1 MSKQDDFPL
10 SGPTKEAAE
19 QRPETLLALVCDR
32 LKSQP
37 SEARP
42 VDRPNGQGASEV
54 TGSEKTTPEPHPK
67 GFSPTQPCPDD
78 GHKLMRVDA
87 TGTPVSE
94 TLTAVLV
101 RERCARG
108 SWKPDPCSIMLEEAL
123 DSTISHEEF
132 RRLRSFLYEVRR
144 KQPLRRLL
152 ISSALSGEGKTFVS
166 ANLAQT
172 MARRPNES
180 VLVVDGDLR
189 LSRLH
194 RPLGAAA
201 GPGLS
206 EYLEGD
212 TDLFSII
219 QRGPLDNLF
228 FVAGGMPETNP
239 ADLISNGRLE
249 VLFQRLA
256 PAFDWIVLDSPP
268 ALLVTDASLLAS
280 LCDGILLVIRA
291 GITPID
297 MARKA
302 LQMFRNKPLLGT
314 VLNGSRPRTPYADY
328 YGRSPATAPKKGRR
342 K

>member
-1 MSKQDDFPL
+1 MSKQEDFPL
-10 SGPTKEAAE
+10 PSGSREVLGPKP
-19 QRPETLLALVCDR
+19 QTLSALVLDR
-32 LKSQP
+32 LHGQTRSPDQSNEVSVLGASGTPKTAPEPRLDSLSP
-37 SEARP
+37 ARSYCNVQKIDSTNPLAAP
-42 VDRPNGQGASEV
+42 VDETV
-54 TGSEKTTPEPHPK
+54 TS
-67 GFSPTQPCPDD
+67 
-78 GHKLMRVDA
+78 
-87 TGTPVSE
+87 
-94 TLTAVLV
+94 VLL
-101 RERCARG
+101 RERCVRG
-108 SWKPDPCSIMLEEAL
+108 SWKPDTGSIMLEEAL

-152 ISSALSGEGKTFVS
+152 ISSALSGEGKTFVA

-201 GPGLS
+201 SPGLS

-212 TDLFSII
+212 ADIFSVI
-219 QRGPLDNLF
+219 QRGPTENLF
-228 FVAGGMPETNP
+228 FVAGGSPKTNP

-249 VLFQRLA
+249 IFLERLA

-268 ALLVTDASLLAS
+268 TLLVTDASLLAS

-291 GITPID
+291 GITQVD

-314 VLNGSRPRTPYADY
+314 VLNGSQPRNPYKDY
-328 YGRSPATAPKKGRR
+328 YGRSQATAPKKTHR

>member
-10 SGPTKEAAE
+10 SGLPKEVAE
-19 QRPETLLALVCDR
+19 QKPQTLSAIVLDRLPVQARSADGFNSESALKASKSESMDSGPLVDSSSRAETRSDESLKLSRAGASSTPGAEIVTPLAL
-32 LKSQP
+32 
-37 SEARP
+37 
-42 VDRPNGQGASEV
+42 
-54 TGSEKTTPEPHPK
+54 
-67 GFSPTQPCPDD
+67 
-78 GHKLMRVDA
+78 
-87 TGTPVSE
+87 
-94 TLTAVLV
+94 
-101 RERCARG
+101 RERCARS
-108 SWKPDPCSIMLEEAL
+108 SWKPDAGSVMLKEAL

-132 RRLRSFLYEVRR
+132 RRLRSYLYEVRR

-212 TDLFSII
+212 ADIFSVI
-219 QRGPLDNLF
+219 QRGPMDNLF
-228 FVAGGMPETNP
+228 FVAGGTPKTNP

-249 VLFQRLA
+249 VLLQRLA

-268 ALLVTDASLLAS
+268 ALLVTDASLLGA

-291 GITPID
+291 GVTSVE
-297 MARKA
+297 MARRA

-314 VLNGSRPRTPYADY
+314 VLNGSRPRNPYADY
-328 YGRSPATAPKKGRR
+328 YGRYLATAPKKGRR

>member
-1 MSKQDDFPL
+1 MKKQDDAT
-10 SGPTKEAAE
+10 SARSKHDAE
-19 QRPETLLALVCDR
+19 QKLPTLSAVVLDR
-32 LKSQP
+32 LPAQTRATDQSGRGTEASGSPKVM
-37 SEARP
+37 SEPRLDSSAP
-42 VDRPNGQGASEV
+42 AQLVSSEHHKPNRVGAMSADEAITSV
-54 TGSEKTTPEPHPK
+54 ALR
-67 GFSPTQPCPDD
+67 Q
-78 GHKLMRVDA
+78 
-87 TGTPVSE
+87 
-94 TLTAVLV
+94 
-101 RERCARG
+101 RCNRS
-108 SWKPDPCSIMLEEAL
+108 SWKPDAGSIMLEEAL

-132 RRLRSFLYEVRR
+132 RRLRSYLYDVRR
-144 KQPLRRLL
+144 KQPLRRIL

-201 GPGLS
+201 NPGLS
-206 EYLEGD
+206 EYLEGAAD
-212 TDLFSII
+212 IFSVI
-219 QRGPLDNLF
+219 QRGPMDNLF
-228 FVAGGMPETNP
+228 FVAGGTPKTNP

-249 VLFQRLA
+249 VFLQRLA

-268 ALLVTDASLLAS
+268 ALLVTDASLLAA

-291 GITPID
+291 GITSVD

-314 VLNGSRPRTPYADY
+314 VLNGSQPRTPYKDY
-328 YGRSPATAPKKGRR
+328 YGRSPATTPR
-342 K
+342 KSHRK

>member
-1 MSKQDDFPL
+1 MSKQDDSPL
-10 SGPTKEAAE
+10 YDPPKEVA
-19 QRPETLLALVCDR
+19 QRKPERLSALALDR
-32 LKSQP
+32 LSTYP
-37 SEARP
+37 RSPE
-42 VDRPNGQGASEV
+42 GAPQAP
-54 TGSEKTTPEPHPK
+54 TSEKVTSEPHLDNGSHTEPW
-67 GFSPTQPCPDD
+67 QDH
-78 GHKLMRVDA
+78 GHQLTRLNA
-87 TGTPVSE
+87 SAGTADEAVTSVS
-94 TLTAVLV
+94 L
-101 RERCARG
+101 RERCTSS
-108 SWKPDPCSIMLEEAL
+108 SWKPDADSMMLEDAL
-123 DSTISHEEF
+123 DSTVSHEEF

-144 KQPLRRLL
+144 KQSLRRLL
-152 ISSALSGEGKTFVS
+152 ISSALSGEGKTFVA

-194 RPLGAAA
+194 RPLGAASS
-201 GPGLS
+201 PGLS
-206 EYLEGD
+206 EYLEGGAD
-212 TDLFSII
+212 IFSVI
-219 QRGPLDNLF
+219 QRGPMDNLF
-228 FVAGGMPETNP
+228 FVAGGLPKTNP

-256 PAFDWIVLDSPP
+256 PAFDWIVMDSPP

-291 GITPID
+291 GVTPID

-314 VLNGSRPRTPYADY
+314 VLNGSRPRTPYKDY
-328 YGRSPATAPKKGRR
+328 YGRSSAMAPKKAHH

>member
-1 MSKQDDFPL
+1 VEGVTRD
-10 SGPTKEAAE
+10 EAVTSLE
-19 QRPETLLALVCDR
+19 LRQRCN
-32 LKSQP
+32 KS
-37 SEARP
+37 
-42 VDRPNGQGASEV
+42 
-54 TGSEKTTPEPHPK
+54 
-67 GFSPTQPCPDD
+67 
-78 GHKLMRVDA
+78 
-87 TGTPVSE
+87 
-94 TLTAVLV
+94 
-101 RERCARG
+101 
-108 SWKPDPCSIMLEEAL
+108 SWKPDAGSIMLEEAL

-132 RRLRSFLYEVRR
+132 RRLRSYLYEVRR

-180 VLVVDGDLR
+180 VLVIDGDLR

-201 GPGLS
+201 DPGLS
-206 EYLEGD
+206 EYLEGNAD
-212 TDLFSII
+212 ILSVI
-219 QRGPLDNLF
+219 QRGPMDNLF
-228 FVAGGMPETNP
+228 FVAGGTPKTNP

-249 VLFQRLA
+249 VFLQRLS

-268 ALLVTDASLLAS
+268 ALLVTDASLLAT

-291 GITPID
+291 GVTSVD

-314 VLNGSRPRTPYADY
+314 VLNGSQPRTPYKDY
-328 YGRSPATAPKKGRR
+328 YGRSPATTPKKSHH

>member
-1 MSKQDDFPL
+1 MGKQEDFASSGRSKDI
-10 SGPTKEAAE
+10 AE
-19 QRPETLLALVCDR
+19 QKLQTLSAVVLDR
-32 LKSQP
+32 LPVQARSADRFNCGSAQNASR
-37 SEARP
+37 SERM
-42 VDRPNGQGASEV
+42 DSEPLADS
-54 TGSEKTTPEPHPK
+54 G
-67 GFSPTQPCPDD
+67 SPTQAGSDESI
-78 GHKLMRVDA
+78 KLSRA
-87 TGTPVSE
+87 GASTPGAEIV
-94 TLTAVLV
+94 TPLAL
-101 RERCARG
+101 RERCARS
-108 SWKPDPCSIMLEEAL
+108 SWKPDAGSIVLEEAL

-132 RRLRSFLYEVRR
+132 RRLRSYLYDVRR

-212 TDLFSII
+212 ADIFSVI
-219 QRGPLDNLF
+219 QRGPMDNLF
-228 FVAGGMPETNP
+228 FVAGGTPKTNP

-249 VLFQRLA
+249 VFLQRLA

-268 ALLVTDASLLAS
+268 ALLVTDATLLAT

-291 GITPID
+291 GVTSVD
-297 MARKA
+297 MARRA

-328 YGRSPATAPKKGRR
+328 YGRSPATTPRKGLR

>member
-10 SGPTKEAAE
+10 SGLTKEVAE
-19 QRPETLLALVCDR
+19 QRVLAAVGGR
-32 LKSQP
+32 QSA
-37 SEARP
+37 EARSA
-42 VDRPNGQGASEV
+42 DHPNGQSAREATESEE
-54 TGSEKTTPEPHPK
+54 TRPEAHPD
-67 GFSPTQPCPDD
+67 GCSPTQPRSDD
-78 GHKLMRVDA
+78 GHKLTRMEA
-87 TGTPVSE
+87 TGTPASE
-94 TLTAVLV
+94 TLTAVLL
-101 RERCARG
+101 RERCAKG
-108 SWKPDPCSIMLEEAL
+108 SWKPDPGSIMLEEAL

-201 GPGLS
+201 SPGLS

-212 TDLFSII
+212 ADLFSII
-219 QRGPLDNLF
+219 QRGPMDNLF
-228 FVAGGMPETNP
+228 FVAGGMPKTNP

-291 GITPID
+291 GMTSVD
-297 MARKA
+297 MARRA

-314 VLNGSRPRTPYADY
+314 VLNGSRPRNPYADY

>member
-1 MSKQDDFPL
+1 MGKQDDLAIPISARSRHEAEQKLPTLSAVVLDRLPVHTRPTDQSGRETEPSGSPKPL
-10 SGPTKEAAE
+10 SE
-19 QRPETLLALVCDR
+19 QRLDSRGPAQLVSGEHHKPNRAGVMNADEAITSLALR
-32 LKSQP
+32 Q
-37 SEARP
+37 
-42 VDRPNGQGASEV
+42 
-54 TGSEKTTPEPHPK
+54 
-67 GFSPTQPCPDD
+67 
-78 GHKLMRVDA
+78 
-87 TGTPVSE
+87 
-94 TLTAVLV
+94 
-101 RERCARG
+101 RCNRS
-108 SWKPDPCSIMLEEAL
+108 SWKPDACSIVLEEAL

-132 RRLRSFLYEVRR
+132 RRLRSYLYDVRR

-212 TDLFSII
+212 ADIFSVI
-219 QRGPLDNLF
+219 QRGPMDNLF
-228 FVAGGMPETNP
+228 FVAGGTPKTNP

-249 VLFQRLA
+249 VFLQRLA

-268 ALLVTDASLLAS
+268 ALLVTDASLLAA

-291 GITPID
+291 GMTSVD

-302 LQMFRNKPLLGT
+302 LLMFRNKPLLGT
-314 VLNGSRPRTPYADY
+314 VLNGSQPRTPYKDY
-328 YGRSPATAPKKGRR
+328 YGRSSATSPQKARR

>member
-1 MSKQDDFPL
+1 MGKQDDFVS
-10 SGPTKEAAE
+10 SGPSKDMAE
-19 QRPETLLALVCDR
+19 QKLQALSAIVLDRLPVQARSADGFNCESAPKASKSEKMHSEPHVDGSSPAQTRSDESLKLSRVGASSTPGAEIVTPLAL
-32 LKSQP
+32 
-37 SEARP
+37 
-42 VDRPNGQGASEV
+42 
-54 TGSEKTTPEPHPK
+54 
-67 GFSPTQPCPDD
+67 
-78 GHKLMRVDA
+78 
-87 TGTPVSE
+87 
-94 TLTAVLV
+94 
-101 RERCARG
+101 RERCARS
-108 SWKPDPCSIMLEEAL
+108 SWNPDAGSIMLEEAL
-123 DSTISHEEF
+123 DSTISHEEV
-132 RRLRSFLYEVRR
+132 RRLRSYLYEVRR

-201 GPGLS
+201 SPGLS
-206 EYLEGD
+206 EYLEGEAD
-212 TDLFSII
+212 VFSVI
-219 QRGPLDNLF
+219 QRGPMDNLF
-228 FVAGGMPETNP
+228 FVAGGTPKTNP

-249 VLFQRLA
+249 VFLQRLA

-268 ALLVTDASLLAS
+268 ALLVTDASLLAT

-291 GITPID
+291 GMTSVD
-297 MARKA
+297 MARRA

-328 YGRSPATAPKKGRR
+328 YGRSPATTPKKGRP

>member
-1 MSKQDDFPL
+1 MRKQDDSAMSSRSKHDSQHNLQTL
-10 SGPTKEAAE
+10 SAVVLDRLPVQTRPADRSSKDAEVSGFRRADEAI
-19 QRPETLLALVCDR
+19 TSLALR
-32 LKSQP
+32 Q
-37 SEARP
+37 
-42 VDRPNGQGASEV
+42 
-54 TGSEKTTPEPHPK
+54 
-67 GFSPTQPCPDD
+67 
-78 GHKLMRVDA
+78 
-87 TGTPVSE
+87 
-94 TLTAVLV
+94 
-101 RERCARG
+101 RCSRS
-108 SWKPDPCSIMLEEAL
+108 SWKPDAGSVMLEEAL

-132 RRLRSFLYEVRR
+132 RRLRSYLYEVRR

-201 GPGLS
+201 SPGLS

-212 TDLFSII
+212 ADIFSVI
-219 QRGPLDNLF
+219 QRGPMDNLF
-228 FVAGGMPETNP
+228 FVAGGTPKTNP

-249 VLFQRLA
+249 VFLQRLA

-268 ALLVTDASLLAS
+268 ALLVTDATMLAA

-291 GITPID
+291 GITSVD

-314 VLNGSRPRTPYADY
+314 VLNGSQPRTPYKDY
-328 YGRSPATAPKKGRR
+328 YGRSGATAHKKAQR

>member
-1 MSKQDDFPL
+1 MSEQKDFPL
-10 SGPTKEAAE
+10 LGVSKDVVGQKP
-19 QRPETLLALVCDR
+19 QTLSAVVLDR
-32 LKSQP
+32 LHGQTRSDDLPNEASALEAKAQRTP
-37 SEARP
+37 SELLHLHSPSVARSYTDNRQQLLSTNP
-42 VDRPNGQGASEV
+42 PAASSGETV
-54 TGSEKTTPEPHPK
+54 TA
-67 GFSPTQPCPDD
+67 
-78 GHKLMRVDA
+78 L
-87 TGTPVSE
+87 
-94 TLTAVLV
+94 LL
-101 RERCARG
+101 RERCLSS
-108 SWKPDPCSIMLEEAL
+108 SWKPDAGSIMLEEAL

-132 RRLRSFLYEVRR
+132 RRLRSYLYEVRR

-212 TDLFSII
+212 ADIFSVI
-219 QRGPLDNLF
+219 QRGPMDNLF
-228 FVAGGMPETNP
+228 FVAGGTPKTNP

-249 VLFQRLA
+249 VFLQRLA

-268 ALLVTDASLLAS
+268 ALLVTDATLLAT

-291 GITPID
+291 GLTSVD
-297 MARKA
+297 VARKA

-328 YGRSPATAPKKGRR
+328 YGRSQATAPKKGHR

>member
-1 MSKQDDFPL
+1 MSKQEDFPVSSVSRGAVGPKPQTL
-10 SGPTKEAAE
+10 SALVLDRLHGHTHSVGRSNEASLPEVSGPRKTASG
-19 QRPETLLALVCDR
+19 QHFDGLSP
-32 LKSQP
+32 
-37 SEARP
+37 ARSHA
-42 VDRPNGQGASEV
+42 DNGQKLDSTNPV
-54 TGSEKTTPEPHPK
+54 TA
-67 GFSPTQPCPDD
+67 PDD
-78 GHKLMRVDA
+78 
-87 TGTPVSE
+87 E
-94 TLTAVLV
+94 TVTSVLL
-101 RERCARG
+101 RERCV
-108 SWKPDPCSIMLEEAL
+108 SSPWKPDAGSIMLEEAL

-152 ISSALSGEGKTFVS
+152 ISSALSGEGKTFVA

-172 MARRPNES
+172 IARRPNES

-201 GPGLS
+201 SPGLS

-212 TDLFSII
+212 ADIFSVI
-219 QRGPLDNLF
+219 QRGSMDNLF
-228 FVAGGMPETNP
+228 FVAGGSPKTNP

-249 VLFQRLA
+249 IFLQRLA

-268 ALLVTDASLLAS
+268 ALLVTDASLLAALS
-280 LCDGILLVIRA
+280 DGILLVIRA
-291 GITPID
+291 GLTQVD

-314 VLNGSRPRTPYADY
+314 VLNGSRPRNPYEEY
-328 YGRSPATAPKKGRR
+328 YGRSHATAAKKAHH